1 MTDPR
6 QELEELRRL
15 DELERK
21 ARGPSEDPGFMGAAA
36 VSAGNWVDSKAA
48 GLRGAVRDYV
58 PGGQAIVGAADRFD
72 KWRGVQPPT
81 EQTRAQAAPVM
92 AGLEEQRPGGM
103 IAGSLP
109 MDMAAKTPLG
119 MALLGGMDP
128 GTLAER
134 GTRAAFGYGGGK
146 AGEIVGKGISRA
158 LGPGSMRGPRV
169 PDPAPKLA
177 DEFFATPSTPF
188 GIPLTVGQAT
198 QNRPAQIAESV
209 LANLPG
215 SSSVINKARDRTF
228 GEFNRAVSNTF
239 GGTERALTPEVLGKY
254 REKIGGKIGE
264 IASRN
269 QLVIDRPFAQ
279 DIARLSQEAGSTLTD
294 DSLKL
299 FQKQVDNVLSKAG
312 EEGVVTGKFYQSMDT
327 KLGRMVKGTQDGNLK
342 DALIGFRT
350 SMRDAFDR
358 SVTGADSAAW
368 KQTRKQYA
376 NLMTAANAAKNTGD
390 GMLSPARLLQAVN
403 EAQPNARF
411 GSGTDLAK
419 LAQWAKTTLPDKIP
433 NSGTAQR
440 LWYQKFMESPFTTAG
455 ALGGG
460 AYGAG
465 ELGLGPVDAGAG
477 LLGSYALAR
486 ALAGKP
492 SSKATEELLKRLGLA
507 GGGAAALEYGR

>member
-1 MTDPR
+1 MDPR
-6 QELEELRRL
+6 QELAELEELER
-15 DELERK
+15 LERK
-21 ARGPSEDPGFMGAAA
+21 ARGPVEDPGFMGAAA
-36 VSAGNWVDSKAA
+36 VSAGNWMDSKAA

-81 EQTRAQAAPVM
+81 EQTRATAAPVM
-92 AGLEEQRPGGM
+92 AGLEEQRPGAM
-103 IAGSLP
+103 LAGSLP

-119 MALLGGMDP
+119 MGALAMADP
-128 GTLAER
+128 GTLSER
-134 GTRAAFGYGGGK
+134 GTRGALGYGFGK
-146 AGEIVGKGISRA
+146 AGEG
-158 LGPGSMRGPRV
+158 LGWLASKVMGRESAAA
-169 PDPAPKLA
+169 APKMTA
-177 DEFFATPSTPF
+177 DNPW
-188 GIPLTVGQAT
+188 GIPLSVGQAT
-198 QNRPAQIAESV
+198 QSKPAQIAESV
-209 LANLPG
+209 VSNLPG
-215 SSSVINKARDRTF
+215 GAGVMAKAHDNTF
-228 GEFNRAVSNTF
+228 GAFNRAISGTF
-239 GGTERALTPEVLGKY
+239 GGSERGLTPEVFGKY
-254 REKIGGKIGE
+254 REKLGGKIGE

-269 QLVIDRPFAQ
+269 QLVLDRPLAQ

-358 SVTGADSAAW
+358 SVSKADSAEW
-368 KQTRKQYA
+368 KLTRKQYA

-411 GSGTDLAK
+411 GSGTDLAA
-419 LAQWAKTTLPDKIP
+419 LAQWAKKTLPDKIP

-440 LWYQKFMESPFTTAG
+440 LFYQKLLTSPLATAG
-455 ALGGG
+455 AVGGG
-460 AYGAG
+460 AYGADA
-465 ELGLGPVDAGAG
+465 LGIGPAGAATG
-477 LLGSYALAR
+477 VAVPYLLAR
-486 ALAGKP
+486 SLAGKP
-492 SSKATEELLKRLGLA
+492 TSKSTEELLKRLG
-507 GGGAAALEYGR
+507 GGLLGGSALQYDR